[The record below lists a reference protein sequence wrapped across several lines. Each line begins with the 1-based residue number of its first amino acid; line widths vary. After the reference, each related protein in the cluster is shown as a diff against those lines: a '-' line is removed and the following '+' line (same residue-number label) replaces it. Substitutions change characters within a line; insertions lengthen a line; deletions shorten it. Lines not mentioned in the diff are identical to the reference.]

1 MPKPSGLFD
10 LADAIDQFLS
20 VVVQDGMGDVGG
32 SQGGGNGMQGSDD
45 AGGSVVA
52 GEAGAALTLSN

>member
-1 MPKPSGLFD
+1 MLYSLHSAKYIDVS
-10 LADAIDQFLS
+10 LALLLDAYVSF
-20 VVVQDGMGDVGG
+20 VPVY
-32 SQGGGNGMQGSDD
+32 QGGGNGMQGSDD